1 MRRLQIPLAAL
12 AFALFVPT
20 ASAQTTPFGA
30 PAATGQ
36 DLDLRYVGA
45 STRLGIG
52 YDSQN
57 KLRGDAFAVFGETE
71 RTAWIGEL
79 WFADRGAGGGQISY
93 HWQPASA
100 EGVAGVRK
108 LFAAIDQ
115 NRWHDRKL
123 TLGGGLE
130 TEPWFVSGYAS
141 GALTGRRE
149 LGVGEV
155 TTMQTITG
163 SDTVGPFEQDVF
175 TTVRTTLFERAYDYG
190 VGIRAGHF
198 FDAPLVRVQIGFD
211 YERGKS
217 AASQSTISLGIEK
230 YFAGTPHSI
239 ALVAEAYHKNGE
251 LEPTRND
258 QRVTAMYR
266 YEFGGNSYR
275 PSRAYRDVKVEIPA
289 PAGATAPVASA
300 AAEPAQA
307 RVEKRLVKTTASMA
321 SDAFFDFDKAVLR
334 PDAKAALEQTLAR
347 LKASGYEGN
356 IRITGHTCDIG
367 TAAYNLKLSE
377 RRAAAVRQFL
387 IDGGMPAERLLAE
400 GMGLANPRYPNDR
413 EGRPKNRRVDIEFV
427 TYETRTEEIT
437 LPPERPPAPP
447 APIAAAPAS
456 PTIEWRREYIDSE
469 PSWVRRAL
477 HNPAQ
482 HKQSVDVYR
491 TQQQTSSVVAGDKRY
506 LNRGPNAVG
515 DSFTVNGSSVANALD
530 VLANDSDPDGDPITI
545 VAVGV
550 PAHGTAAISGS
561 KVSYLPAAGY
571 VGPDSFTYTIADPK
585 GLTSTA
591 TVSITVTAVNH
602 PPIAQPDFATAGL
615 NKPVAIAGAGQRQR
629 SRWRYAD
636 DHIVHPAGARDGDAR
651 RQQHLGLFVDQG
663 LRRRRHVHLYDQ
675 RRQGRDR
682 LDQRS
687 SGDGRSFT
695 PMP

>member
-1 MRRLQIPLAAL
+1 MRPLHVFLAAFVS
-12 AFALFVPT
+12 AMVVPAL
-20 ASAQTTPFGA
+20 AQTPPAGA
-30 PAATGQ
+30 SATGQ

-57 KLRGDAFAVFGETE
+57 KLRGDAFGVFGETE
-71 RTAWIGEL
+71 RAAWIGEI
-79 WFADRGAGGGQISY
+79 WFADRGAGGAQLSY
-93 HWQPASA
+93 HWQPASP
-100 EGVAGVRK
+100 ERVAGVRK

-130 TEPWFVSGYAS
+130 TEPWFVTGYAS
-141 GALTGRRE
+141 AALTGRRQ
-149 LGVGEV
+149 LGIDDV

-163 SDTVGPFEQDVF
+163 SDTVGPFEQDIF

-190 VGIRAGHF
+190 VGVRAGHF
-198 FDAPLVRVQIGFD
+198 FDEPLIRIQLGFD
-211 YERGKS
+211 YERGKDS
-217 AASQSTISLGIEK
+217 ASQSTVSLGIEK

-239 ALVAEAYHKNGE
+239 ALVAEAYHKNGDF
-251 LEPTRND
+251 EPTRSD

-275 PSRAYRDVKVEIPA
+275 PSHAYRDVKVEMPA
-289 PAGATAPVASA
+289 PAESKTAAASA
-300 AAEPAQA
+300 APAPA
-307 RVEKRLVKTTASMA
+307 PPRVEKRLVKTTASMA
-321 SDAFFDFDKAVLR
+321 ADAFFDFDKSVLR

-356 IRITGHTCDIG
+356 IRITGHTCNIG

-377 RRAAAVRQFL
+377 RRAATVRQFL
-387 IDGGMPAERLLAE
+387 IDGGMPADRLLAE

-427 TYETRTEEIT
+427 TYETRTEEVT
-437 LPPERPPAPP
+437 LPPELPKAAPAPV
-447 APIAAAPAS
+447 AAAPAA
-456 PTIEWRREYIDSE
+456 PTVEWRREYIDSE
-469 PSWVRRAL
+469 PAWVRRAL
-477 HNPAQ
+477 HNPGQ

-515 DSFTVNGSSVANALD
+515 DTFTVNGSSTANALD

-545 VAVGV
+545 VAVGT
-550 PAHGTAAISGS
+550 PAHGTAVINGS
-561 KVSYLPAAGY
+561 KISYAPAPGY
-571 VGPDSFTYTIADPK
+571 VGPDSFSYTIADPK

-602 PPIAQPDFATAGL
+602 PPNAQADFATAGK
-615 NKPVAIAGAGQRQR
+615 NKPVTIAVLANDSDPDGDPLTITSFTQAAHGTVTRGENNTLVYLSFKDFVGVDTFIYGISDGRGGIAG
-629 SRWRYAD
+629 STVTVYAD
-636 DHIVHPAGARDGDAR
+636 P
-651 RQQHLGLFVDQG
+651 
-663 LRRRRHVHLYDQ
+663 
-675 RRQGRDR
+675 
-682 LDQRS
+682 
-687 SGDGRSFT
+687 
-695 PMP
+695 

>member
-20 ASAQTTPFGA
+20 ASAQTTPSGA
-30 PAATGQ
+30 PVATGQ

-149 LGVGEV
+149 LGVDQV

-163 SDTVGPFEQDVF
+163 SDTVGPFEQDIF

-190 VGIRAGHF
+190 VGVRAGHF
-198 FDAPLVRVQIGFD
+198 FDAPLIRVQVGFD
-211 YERGKS
+211 YERGKG
-217 AASQSTISLGIEK
+217 AAAQSTVSLGIEK

-239 ALVAEAYHKNGE
+239 ALVAEVYHKSGE
-251 LEPTRND
+251 LEPTRSD

-275 PSRAYRDVKVEIPA
+275 PSRAYRDVKMEIPA
-289 PAGATAPVASA
+289 PAGTTAPVASA

-307 RVEKRLVKTTASMA
+307 RVQKRLVKTTASMA

-491 TQQQTSSVVAGDKRY
+491 TQQQTSSDVAGDKRY

-515 DSFTVNGSSVANALD
+515 DSFTVNGNSVANALD

-545 VAVGV
+545 VAVAT
-550 PAHGTAAISGS
+550 PAHGTATISGS
-561 KVSYLPAAGY
+561 KISYVPAAGY

-585 GLTSTA
+585 GLTSSA

-615 NKPVAIAGAGQRQR
+615 NKPVAIAVLANDSDPDGDSLTITSFTQPARGTVTRGDNNTLVYLSIKDFVGVDTFIYTISDGR
-629 SRWRYAD
+629 GGIASTTVTVYAD
-636 DHIVHPAGARDGDAR
+636 P
-651 RQQHLGLFVDQG
+651 
-663 LRRRRHVHLYDQ
+663 
-675 RRQGRDR
+675 
-682 LDQRS
+682 
-687 SGDGRSFT
+687 
-695 PMP
+695 

>member
-1 MRRLQIPLAAL
+1 MRLPLFFLAAF
-12 AFALFVPT
+12 AFAAIVPT
-20 ASAQTTPFGA
+20 ASAQIAASGTPVG
-30 PAATGQ
+30 TGQ

-45 STRLGIG
+45 TTRLGIG
-52 YDSQN
+52 YDSEN

-71 RTAWIGEL
+71 RSAWIGEL
-79 WFADRGAGGGQISY
+79 WFADRGAGGGQLSY
-93 HWQPASA
+93 HWQPASG
-100 EGVAGVRK
+100 ERLEGVRK

-149 LGVGEV
+149 IGVDQV

-163 SDTVGPFEQDVF
+163 SDNVGPFEQDIF

-190 VGIRAGHF
+190 VGVRAGHF
-198 FDAPLVRVQIGFD
+198 FDAPLIRVQVGFD
-211 YERGKS
+211 YERGKG
-217 AASQSTISLGIEK
+217 AAAQSTVSVGVEK
-230 YFAGTPHSI
+230 YFAGTPHSV
-239 ALVAEAYHKNGE
+239 ALVAEAYHKNGD
-251 LEPTRND
+251 LEPTRSD
-258 QRVTAMYR
+258 QRITAMYR

-275 PSRAYRDVKVEIPA
+275 PAHAYRDVKVEIPA
-289 PAGATAPVASA
+289 PAGTTAAVASA
-300 AAEPAQA
+300 AAEPAQP

-321 SDAFFDFDKAVLR
+321 SDAFFDFDKSVLR

-427 TYETRTEEIT
+427 TYETRTEEVT
-437 LPPERPPAPP
+437 LPPERPQTAPATV
-447 APIAAAPAS
+447 AAAPAA
-456 PTIEWRREYIDSE
+456 PTVEWRREYIDSE
-469 PSWVRRAL
+469 PSWMRRAL

-491 TQQQTSSVVAGDKRY
+491 TQQQTSTVAAGDKRY
-506 LNRGPNAVG
+506 LNRGPNAVA
-515 DSFTVNGSSVANALD
+515 DSFTVNSNSMANALD
-530 VLANDSDPDGDPITI
+530 VLANDSDPDGDPISI
-545 VAVGV
+545 VAVGA

-561 KVSYLPAAGY
+561 KISYSPAAGY
-571 VGPDSFTYTIADPK
+571 IGPDSFTYTIADPK
-585 GLTSTA
+585 GLTSSA

-602 PPIAQPDFATAGL
+602 PPIAQPDFASARL
-615 NKPVAIAGAGQRQR
+615 NTPVAIAVLANDSDPDGDPLTITSFTQPARGTVMRGDNNTLVYTAIKDFVGVDTFTYTISDGR
-629 SRWRYAD
+629 GGIASTTVTVYAD
-636 DHIVHPAGARDGDAR
+636 P
-651 RQQHLGLFVDQG
+651 
-663 LRRRRHVHLYDQ
+663 
-675 RRQGRDR
+675 
-682 LDQRS
+682 
-687 SGDGRSFT
+687 
-695 PMP
+695 